1 MQFSRHQ
8 YNNGV
13 YAWLCVH
20 FWERKKKSGISSASR
35 FFPASLAYVLM
46 LLLGYKYQSQCDKM
60 QVSFQFCQQFFSFF
74 LASRNFRQ
82 SFFRFFSQKDI
93 FSSLSMLDKGVKQK
107 MVQEMS
113 KPKLTQF
120 NAFEGAFT
128 KPQSQFLRKAWRMLA
143 SSMARCVAANT
154 WTSVWMRTVW
164 MCACVRVC
172 ECMHAMRMLSLV

>member
-1 MQFSRHQ
+1 MHDCVCIFGNGRKSLGFWAHLVFSAQ
-8 YNNGV
+8 SSV
-13 YAWLCVH
+13 CVDVVAWIQTP
-20 FWERKKKSGISSASR
+20 KSVR
-35 FFPASLAYVLM
+35 QNASLIR
-46 LLLGYKYQSQCDKM
+46 
-60 QVSFQFCQQFFSFF
+60 FWQQFFSFF

-107 MVQEMS
+107 MVQDMS

-128 KPQSQFLRKAWRMLA
+128 RPQSQFLRKAWRMLA

-154 WTSVWMRTVW
+154 WTSVWMRNVW